1 MNYGRTF
8 LPVLLATAVTAVM
21 AAAPGRADADNALR
35 DLVDAAAQRL
45 QVADPVAAFK
55 WHNGVAVEDPS
66 RVGLELGTLSDQ
78 ATAAGVDPEYVI
90 GVMHDQIDAT
100 ESLEYSRFAQ
110 WKVDPGSVPTAP
122 ADLSALRAAID
133 DLNNVMLAQIERR
146 WAVLHS
152 SGCAAQLD
160 DALGQV
166 SNARR
171 LDGLYQQALRFAT
184 RAYCQ

>member
-8 LPVLLATAVTAVM
+8 LPVLLATAATAAM
-21 AAAPGRADADNALR
+21 AAAPGRADTDNPLT

-55 WHNGVAVEDPS
+55 WHNGVAVEDPA
-66 RVGLELGTLSDQ
+66 RVRQELDTLSDE
-78 ATAAGVDPEYVI
+78 ATAAGVDPEYVT
-90 GVMHDQIDAT
+90 GVMHGQIDAT

-110 WKVDPGSVPTAP
+110 WKVDPGSVPAAP
-122 ADLSALRAAID
+122 VDLSASRAAID
-133 DLNNVMLAQIERR
+133 DLNNVMLAQIQMR

-152 SGCAAQLD
+152 PECAAQLD

-184 RAYCQ
+184 RSYCQ